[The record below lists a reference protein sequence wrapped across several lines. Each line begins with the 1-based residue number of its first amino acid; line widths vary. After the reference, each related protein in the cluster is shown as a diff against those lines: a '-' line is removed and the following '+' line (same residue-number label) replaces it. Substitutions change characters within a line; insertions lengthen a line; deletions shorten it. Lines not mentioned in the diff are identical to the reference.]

1 MNTVLDFL
9 IGYSFTLG
17 GYWIGIILI
26 TERGKQVSLRYVIH
40 GVAISLFLSTLVIL
54 GLKSVNDYRREVI
67 FTNELSWMI
76 LALVGVDA
84 RWIIQFL
91 KQNLRDFLQ
100 KVAKKLTGNGS
111 NRQSE
116 E

>member
-26 TERGKQVSLRYVIH
+26 IESGKKVGLQYVFR

-54 GLKSVNDYRREVI
+54 GLKSYSESQGSVVVTRE
-67 FTNELSWMI
+67 FSWII
-76 LALVGVDA
+76 LALAGLDA
-84 RWIIQFL
+84 RWIVQFL
-91 KQNLRDFLQ
+91 RSLFRGTAIALQ
-100 KVAKKLTGNGS
+100 DRYFKNSKKK
-111 NRQSE
+111 RE
-116 E
+116 D